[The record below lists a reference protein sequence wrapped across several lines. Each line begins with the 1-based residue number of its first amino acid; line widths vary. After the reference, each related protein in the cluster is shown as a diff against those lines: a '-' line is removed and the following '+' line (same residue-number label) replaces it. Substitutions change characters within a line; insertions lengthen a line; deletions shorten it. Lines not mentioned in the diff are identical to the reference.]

1 MGSFGGYIA
10 AVLTIGFFAFVF
22 LLVLVKR
29 MLYICSPN
37 EVLIFSGKRRLS
49 QNREV
54 GYRIIK
60 GGRAI
65 RIPLLETVDR
75 MDLTNMIIHVE
86 TRNAYSKGGI
96 PLTLQGVAN
105 IKVPGEEPLLNNTLE
120 RFLGRQRNEIMGIAK
135 DTLEGNLRGVL
146 AQLTA
151 EQVNED
157 KQLFEQKLLEEA
169 EHDLN
174 RLGLV
179 LDTLKI
185 QNIADDVG
193 YLTAIGRRRSAEVR
207 KNALIA
213 EARAKADSLEQQAKN
228 LEATRLAQVNAE
240 IKGLQA
246 VTEKR
251 IADAETKRT
260 ARMAEAQAEVAAV
273 VSRSKGELELQ
284 KQRIEQVRRRLNA
297 DVIQPA
303 LAMQRAAEE
312 RAKGDAASIV
322 ENGRAVSS
330 ALRNIT
336 VQWRQAGAAA
346 REVFLMQKLEI
357 LLAQLVT
364 TIQDVKVGKMTVIGG
379 SGTGANGGG
388 GSLAARLVSGIEQ
401 VKAATGVDLAAAAQK
416 RLG

>member
-1 MGSFGGYIA
+1 MGNLGGYIA
-10 AVLTIGFFAFVF
+10 AVVSIGFFAFVF
-22 LLVLVKR
+22 LLILVKR

-37 EVLIFSGKRRLS
+37 EVLIFSGKRRMS

-86 TRNAYSKGGI
+86 TRNAYTKGGI

-120 RFLGRQRNEIMGIAK
+120 RFLGRQRNELMAIAK

-151 EQVNED
+151 EQLNED

-193 YLTAIGRRRSAEVR
+193 YLTAIGRSRSAEVR

-228 LEATRLAQVNAE
+228 LEMTRLAQVNAE
-240 IKGLQA
+240 IRGLQA

-273 VSRSKGELELQ
+273 VSRSKGERELQ

-312 RAKGDAASIV
+312 RAKGDAASVI
-322 ENGRAVSS
+322 ENGRAVAS

-336 VQWRQAGAAA
+336 VQWRQAGPAA

-379 SGTGANGGG
+379 SGGGNGGG
-388 GSLAARLVSGIEQ
+388 GSLVARLVSGIEQ

>member
-1 MGSFGGYIA
+1 MGNLGGYIA
-10 AVLTIGFFAFVF
+10 AIATISFFAFVF
-22 LLVLVKR
+22 LLILVKR
-29 MLYICSPN
+29 MLYICQPN
-37 EVLIFSGKRRLS
+37 EVLVFSGKRRHS

-65 RIPLLETVDR
+65 RIPLLESVDR

-86 TRNAYSKGGI
+86 SRNAFSKGGI
-96 PLTLQGVAN
+96 PLSLQGVAN
-105 IKVPGEEPLLNNTLE
+105 IKIPGEEPLLNNTLE
-120 RFLGRQRNEIMGIAK
+120 RFLGRRREDIMAIAK

-157 KQLFEQKLLEEA
+157 KLIFEQKLLEEA

-185 QNIADDVG
+185 QNISDEVG
-193 YLTAIGRRRSAEVR
+193 YLAAIGRKRSAEVR
-207 KNALIA
+207 KTALIA
-213 EARAKADSLEQQAKN
+213 EANAKADSMEQRAKN
-228 LEATRLAQVNAE
+228 AEITRLAQVNAE
-240 IKGLQA
+240 VAALEAQ
-246 VTEKR
+246 TTKR
-251 IADAETKRT
+251 IADAETKKT
-260 ARMAEAQAEVAAV
+260 ARMAEAQAEVAAQV
-273 VSRSKGELELQ
+273 ARAGGELELQ
-284 KQRIEQVRRRLNA
+284 RQRLEQTRRRLNA

-330 ALRNIT
+330 ALRDIT
-336 VQWRQAGAAA
+336 TRWRAAGPAA
-346 REVFLMQKLEI
+346 RDVFLMQKLEI
-357 LLAQLVT
+357 LLAQLVS
-364 TIQDVKVGKMTVIGG
+364 TIQDVKVSKMTVIGG
-379 SGTGANGGG
+379 ANGSA
-388 GSLAARLVSGIEQ
+388 GSFAGKLVSGLEQ
-401 VKAATGVDLAAAAQK
+401 VRAATGVDLAAAAQK
-416 RLG
+416 KLGA